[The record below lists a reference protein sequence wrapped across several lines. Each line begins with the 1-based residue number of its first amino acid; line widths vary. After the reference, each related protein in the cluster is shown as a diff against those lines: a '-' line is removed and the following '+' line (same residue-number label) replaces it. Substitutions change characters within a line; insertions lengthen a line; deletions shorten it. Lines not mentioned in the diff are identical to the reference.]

1 MPVDRLFSRL
11 PAVAVTGPQARR
23 FCNGGGL
30 SLERTALA
38 GSRQPG
44 LRVRVYCS
52 ADSGAADSGAADSGA
67 AGSGAVN
74 SGPEPGNAFLGLGEV
89 DAAGEQ
95 IGVCKLFRTAVPR

>member
-1 MPVDRLFSRL
+1 M
-11 PAVAVTGPQARR
+11 TGPQARR

-44 LRVRVYCS
+44 LRVRVYGS
-52 ADSGAADSGAADSGA
+52 AD
-67 AGSGAVN
+67 SGAVN

-95 IGVCKLFRTAVPR
+95 LGVCKLFRTAVPR